1 MGSLVSQYILLMNT
15 MLKTDDSL
23 NKDDPL
29 LITLSLYE
37 PQAYNYRSYDEWMT
51 LMQGSVKVDR
61 AVFHENVIILNE
73 AENFKRVF
81 KDIYKSP

>member
-1 MGSLVSQYILLMNT
+1 
-15 MLKTDDSL
+15 
-23 NKDDPL
+23 
-29 LITLSLYE
+29 
-37 PQAYNYRSYDEWMT
+37 
-51 LMQGSVKVDR
+51 MQGSVKVDR